1 MNTINRNTNSQ
12 LSYITIILTLLFI
25 SLFYPNAIAQ
35 NYPNKPIKI
44 IIPFPAGDPIDVIT
58 RMIAPKLTETLGQS
72 IIVENIAGGSGS
84 IGITALTK
92 ATADGYTISAVQT
105 GNLIVLPQT
114 LKSVKYNTLKDIAP
128 IALVLKNYQGI
139 AATTNAPFN
148 NLKEMVAYAKANPG
162 KLSLA
167 TNGEGGYPHLTFE
180 DFRMRANFTYLHI
193 PYKGAAPLMTDLLGG
208 RVDMTFS
215 SPGTALAQISE
226 GKVFPIAIA
235 SEKRSPLL
243 PQIPTF
249 AEFGIKGFHIDSWY
263 GVFAPT
269 GTPPEIVKL
278 LNQEINNFLRT
289 EDGKKRIG
297 NLGATPTPQSAEDFK
312 VLFDED
318 LLRFGKLVR
327 QLAIGVD

>member
-148 NLKEMVAYAKANPG
+148 NLKEMVAYAKAV
-162 KLSLA
+162 
-167 TNGEGGYPHLTFE
+167 TIRE
-180 DFRMRANFTYLHI
+180 
-193 PYKGAAPLMTDLLGG
+193 
-208 RVDMTFS
+208 
-215 SPGTALAQISE
+215 
-226 GKVFPIAIA
+226 
-235 SEKRSPLL
+235 
-243 PQIPTF
+243 
-249 AEFGIKGFHIDSWY
+249 
-263 GVFAPT
+263 
-269 GTPPEIVKL
+269 
-278 LNQEINNFLRT
+278 
-289 EDGKKRIG
+289 
-297 NLGATPTPQSAEDFK
+297 
-312 VLFDED
+312 
-318 LLRFGKLVR
+318 R
-327 QLAIGVD
+327 QLE

>member
-1 MNTINRNTNSQ
+1 
-12 LSYITIILTLLFI
+12 
-25 SLFYPNAIAQ
+25 
-35 NYPNKPIKI
+35 
-44 IIPFPAGDPIDVIT
+44 
-58 RMIAPKLTETLGQS
+58 
-72 IIVENIAGGSGS
+72 
-84 IGITALTK
+84 
-92 ATADGYTISAVQT
+92 
-105 GNLIVLPQT
+105 
-114 LKSVKYNTLKDIAP
+114 
-128 IALVLKNYQGI
+128 
-139 AATTNAPFN
+139 
-148 NLKEMVAYAKANPG
+148 
-162 KLSLA
+162 
-167 TNGEGGYPHLTFE
+167 
-180 DFRMRANFTYLHI
+180 
-193 PYKGAAPLMTDLLGG
+193 MTDLLGG

>member
-1 MNTINRNTNSQ
+1 MIKNRSPDKWSF
-12 LSYITIILTLLFI
+12 LSPFIALALFCSGI
-25 SLFYPNAIAQ
+25 SVPSLAQ
-35 NYPNKPIKI
+35 NFPNKPLTLIVSSA
-44 IIPFPAGDPIDVIT
+44 PAGPLDAAGRMLSDYLSRNLGKPVVI
-58 RMIAPKLTETLGQS
+58 
-72 IIVENIAGGSGS
+72 ENRPGASGAVAAGLL
-84 IGITALTK
+84 AK
-92 ATADGYTISAVQT
+92 ASPDGYTLMITTRAITINPSLHQK
-105 GNLIVLPQT
+105 LPFDT
-114 LKSVKYNTLKDIAP
+114 SKAFTP
-128 IALVLKNYQGI
+128 IAMVMEQANLLVVGKDFPARTVPQLIKVLK
-139 AATTNAPFN
+139 
-148 NLKEMVAYAKANPG
+148 ENPEKYSFG
-162 KLSLA
+162 SPG
-167 TNGEGGYPHLTFE
+167 NGGLPHLAGEMFKS
-180 DFRMRANFTYLHI
+180 FTGTSILHI

>member
-193 PYKGAAPLMTDLLGG
+193 PYKGSVQLSTDLIGGQVQVGILGFASFIPHIRSG
-208 RVDMTFS
+208 KLKLLGISSSVKVSSWPDAQLTSEVVPGFS
-215 SPGTALAQISE
+215 AEGWFGYGAPGGTSPEVI
-226 GKVFPIAIA
+226 
-235 SEKRSPLL
+235 
-243 PQIPTF
+243 
-249 AEFGIKGFHIDSWY
+249 
-263 GVFAPT
+263 
-269 GTPPEIVKL
+269 KL
-278 LNQEINNFLRT
+278 LNQAINQAFTDKAIINKLS
-289 EDGKKRIG
+289 EL
-297 NLGATPTPQSAEDFK
+297 NLMVESQSPAYFEEVILNDFSRYAGIVKASGLQPQ
-312 VLFDED
+312 
-318 LLRFGKLVR
+318 
-327 QLAIGVD
+327 